1 MNHDI
6 EQFTAW
12 EHFDIRPHPKAGRR
26 MDTEAKYCPVSH
38 FIFIFQNDIG
48 YTCILH
54 KYKTYMDK
62 YTKMHFDL
70 GSFLFS
76 IIS

>member
-6 EQFTAW
+6 EKFTAW

-48 YTCILH
+48 YILH
-54 KYKTYMDK
+54 
-62 YTKMHFDL
+62 
-70 GSFLFS
+70 
-76 IIS
+76 